1 MTMHN
6 STDNQFDVDSS
17 IDELGIGLIP
27 PSHQTKK
34 PSELFLFGVPLILVF

>member
-27 PSHQTKK
+27 LAIK
-34 PSELFLFGVPLILVF
+34 PKSLANYFLFGVPPILVF

>member
-27 PSHQTKK
+27 PSHQTK
-34 PSELFLFGVPLILVF
+34 SQANCFLFGVPPILVF